1 MMQALHGSLVALVT
15 PMNSKGDIDFNS
27 LEKLIEWHKGIAE
40 EVMKFMGWDHY
51 NLLWYSWIEGFI
63 VGGLVVWLLF

>member
-1 MMQALHGSLVALVT
+1 M
-15 PMNSKGDIDFNS
+15 K
-27 LEKLIEWHKGIAE
+27 KLIEWHKGIAE

-51 NLLWYSWIEGFI
+51 SLLWYSWIEGFI